1 MMSVLAERGGKDG
14 EGAESKG
21 YPPLESSE
29 LWVSL

>member
-1 MMSVLAERGGKDG
+1 MMSVLAERSKDG